1 MIELNDTC
9 LATSCA
15 ACCLADILNVGM
27 VCVQVDDILKPN
39 ALDMLLFVLY
49 LYQALP
55 QLVPRATV
63 EFMGRLQEKQV
74 NLTLSTVNQL
84 PHKCQEVG
92 VAHSLQHKQASGI
105 QVQEVLQDFLQLLRC
120 PLNTE

>member
-1 MIELNDTC
+1 MWGYLPGYIPHTIH
-9 LATSCA
+9 LAG
-15 ACCLADILNVGM
+15 ILNVGR
-27 VCVQVDDILKPN
+27 VCVKVDDILKPN

-74 NLTLSTVNQL
+74 NLTLTL
-84 PHKCQEVG
+84 
-92 VAHSLQHKQASGI
+92 
-105 QVQEVLQDFLQLLRC
+105 
-120 PLNTE
+120 

>member
-1 MIELNDTC
+1 M
-9 LATSCA
+9 
-15 ACCLADILNVGM
+15 
-27 VCVQVDDILKPN
+27 QVDDILKPN

-74 NLTLSTVNQL
+74 KLTLGPVNKL
-84 PHKCQEVG
+84 THKCPKV
-92 VAHSLQHKQASGI
+92 
-105 QVQEVLQDFLQLLRC
+105 
-120 PLNTE
+120 